1 MCLSTAYQN
10 VVSADA
16 ILMKNVMS
24 LEVKP
29 DRVILKDLME
39 RTLSVPGSLKE
50 VNLVDG
56 IVVLEPVAGETE
68 DIAVVLPLDIVSV

>member
-1 MCLSTAYQN
+1 MCLSTAYREI
-10 VVSADA
+10 VSPDQ
-16 ILMKNVMS
+16 IVMKNVMS

-39 RTLSVPGSLKE
+39 RTLSVKGTLKE

-56 IVVLEPVAGETE
+56 IVVLSPLSDEAMEVGR
-68 DIAVVLPLDIVSV
+68 AV

>member
-1 MCLSTAYQN
+1 MCLSTAYREI
-10 VVSADA
+10 VSPDQ
-16 ILMKNVMS
+16 IVMQNVMS

-39 RTLSVPGSLKE
+39 RTLSVQGTLKE

-56 IVVLEPVAGETE
+56 IVVLSPLPDEAIEVGR
-68 DIAVVLPLDIVSV
+68 AV

>member
-39 RTLSVPGSLKE
+39 RTLSVPGRLKE

-56 IVVLEPVAGETE
+56 IVVLEPVAGASKTVGR
-68 DIAVVLPLDIVSV
+68 AQ

>member
-1 MCLSTAYQN
+1 MCSSTAYQN

-39 RTLSVPGSLKE
+39 RTLSVPGRLKE

-56 IVVLEPVAGETE
+56 IVVLEPVAGASKTVGR
-68 DIAVVLPLDIVSV
+68 AQ

>member
-10 VVSADA
+10 VVSVDA

-39 RTLSVPGSLKE
+39 RTLSVPGRLKE

-56 IVVLEPVAGETE
+56 IVVLEPVAGASKTVGR
-68 DIAVVLPLDIVSV
+68 AQ

>member
-1 MCLSTAYQN
+1 MCLSTAYREI
-10 VVSADA
+10 VSPEQ
-16 ILMKNVMS
+16 IVMKNVMS

-39 RTLSVPGSLKE
+39 RTLSVQGTLKE

-56 IVVLEPVAGETE
+56 IVVLSPLPDEAIEVGR
-68 DIAVVLPLDIVSV
+68 AV

>member
-56 IVVLEPVAGETE
+56 IVVLEPVAGASKTVGR
-68 DIAVVLPLDIVSV
+68 AQ